1 VKALVVLV
9 VLVML
14 TPGSVLAYKYAV
26 MTDAS
31 SKGVGSPILIAAL
44 VYDSTTLGYEVSV
57 RYSDWFG
64 CNWDTSLTLPQP
76 GHIVGLSVENRAD
89 YLGTEAYP
97 CVLLSYADG
106 KTFISA
112 GTICND
118 CPGGD
123 ICERN
128 GDWDLL
134 YDFDF
139 GLVGTG
145 VEPTEQVPGLPRLN
159 NYPNPFS
166 DSTELSFE
174 IQKSDDAVITIYNV
188 AGQRICSIER
198 TNLTP
203 GWHSFLW
210 DGRDDSG
217 KRLASGTYFFTV
229 QTSAGNSTRK
239 IILLK

>member
-1 VKALVVLV
+1 MKALVVLV
-9 VLVML
+9 VLFMF

-31 SKGVGSPILIAAL
+31 SRGVGYSRLIAAL
-44 VYDSTTLGYEVSV
+44 VYDSATLGYEVSV
-57 RYSDWFG
+57 RYSDYFG
-64 CNWDTSLTLPQP
+64 CDWDTTLTPPQT
-76 GHIVGLSVENRAD
+76 GHIVGLSVETLSEFMGAED
-89 YLGTEAYP
+89 HP

-106 KTFISA
+106 KTYASA
-112 GTICND
+112 GTICHG
-118 CPGGD
+118 CPDGD
-123 ICERN
+123 ICEPN

-134 YDFDF
+134 YDFEF

-145 VEPTEQVPGLPRLN
+145 VEPTEQVLGIPRLN

-166 DSTELSFE
+166 NSTELSFE
-174 IQKSDDAVITIYNV
+174 IQKSDNAVITIYNV

-217 KRLASGTYFFTV
+217 KRLASGTYFYTV
-229 QTSAGNSTRK
+229 QTSVGNSTRK